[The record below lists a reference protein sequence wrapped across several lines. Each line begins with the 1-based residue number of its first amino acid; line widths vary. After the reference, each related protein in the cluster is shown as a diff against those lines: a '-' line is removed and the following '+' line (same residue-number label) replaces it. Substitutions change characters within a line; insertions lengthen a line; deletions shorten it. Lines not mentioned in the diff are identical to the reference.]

1 MSLPRGQ
8 SIRMLAET
16 SESGTRQLQGFG
28 LEYLDGLLGYAI
40 VLTRNR
46 AEAEDLVQETYVR
59 AIDAMHR
66 LTPNSN
72 IKGWLFT
79 ILRNIWFNELRRRR
93 NCPNI
98 VHIDDDDA
106 TVELPSNFQDAHE
119 IFAANEDVH
128 RVRSAIVQLPI
139 ELREI
144 ILLREFEDLS
154 YRDIAEVLGCPVGT
168 VMSRL
173 ARARARLRDILK

>member
-1 MSLPRGQ
+1 MSSPRGQ

-28 LEYLDGLLGYAI
+28 LEYLDGLFGYAI

-46 AEAEDLVQETYVR
+46 AEAEDLVQEAYVR
-59 AIDAMHR
+59 AMDAMHR

-93 NCPNI
+93 NSPNI
-98 VHIDDDDA
+98 VHIDNDDA
-106 TVELPSNFQDAHE
+106 TVELPGNFQDAHE
-119 IFAANEDVH
+119 IFAANEDVQ
-128 RVRSAIVQLPI
+128 RVRSAILQLPI

>member
-1 MSLPRGQ
+1 VLSPRGQ
-8 SIRMLAET
+8 SVRVLAET
-16 SESGTRQLQGFG
+16 TESKTRQIQGFG
-28 LEYLDGLLGYAI
+28 LEYIDGLFGYAV

-46 AEAEDLVQETYVR
+46 VEAEDLVQETYVR

-93 NCPNI
+93 NSPAVVN
-98 VHIDDDDA
+98 IDDDDA
-106 TVELPSNFQDAHE
+106 TGELAGNFQDAHE
-119 IFAANEDVH
+119 IFAANEDVQ
-128 RVRSAIVQLPI
+128 RVREAIAQLPI

-144 ILLREFEDLS
+144 ILLREFEDLA

-173 ARARARLRDILK
+173 ARARAKLRNILK

>member
-16 SESGTRQLQGFG
+16 SESETRQLQGFG
-28 LEYLDGLLGYAI
+28 LEYLDGLFGYAI

-46 AEAEDLVQETYVR
+46 VEAEDLVQEAYVR

-79 ILRNIWFNELRRRR
+79 ILRNLWFNELRRRR
-93 NCPNI
+93 NSPI
-98 VHIDDDDA
+98 VDIDDDDA
-106 TVELPSNFQDAHE
+106 TVELPGNFQDAHE
-119 IFAANEDVH
+119 IFAANEDAQ

-154 YRDIAEVLGCPVGT
+154 YRDIADVLGCPVGT

-173 ARARARLRDILK
+173 ARARARLRNILK

>member
-1 MSLPRGQ
+1 MSSPRGQ

-28 LEYLDGLLGYAI
+28 LEYLDGLFGYAI

-46 AEAEDLVQETYVR
+46 AEAEDLVQEAYVR
-59 AIDAMHR
+59 AMDAMHR

-93 NCPNI
+93 NSPNI
-98 VHIDDDDA
+98 VHIDNDDA
-106 TVELPSNFQDAHE
+106 TVELPGNFQDAHE
-119 IFAANEDVH
+119 IFAANEDVQ
-128 RVRSAIVQLPI
+128 RVRSAILQLPI

-168 VMSRL
+168 GMSRL

>member
-8 SIRMLAET
+8 SVRVLAET
-16 SESGTRQLQGFG
+16 SESGTGQLQSFG
-28 LEYLDGLLGYAI
+28 LEYADGLFGYAV

-46 AEAEDLVQETYVR
+46 VDAEDLVQEAYVR
-59 AIDAMHR
+59 AIDARHR

-72 IKGWLFT
+72 IKGWIFT
-79 ILRNIWFNELRRRR
+79 ILRNIWFNELRKRR
-93 NCPNI
+93 NGPN
-98 VHIDDDDA
+98 VVNIDDDDSA
-106 TVELPSNFQDAHE
+106 DELAGNFQDAHE
-119 IFAANEDVH
+119 IFASNEEVQ
-128 RVRSAIVQLPI
+128 RVRSAIAQLPI

-154 YRDIAEVLGCPVGT
+154 YRDIAEVLGCPIGT

-173 ARARARLRDILK
+173 ARARARLRNVLK